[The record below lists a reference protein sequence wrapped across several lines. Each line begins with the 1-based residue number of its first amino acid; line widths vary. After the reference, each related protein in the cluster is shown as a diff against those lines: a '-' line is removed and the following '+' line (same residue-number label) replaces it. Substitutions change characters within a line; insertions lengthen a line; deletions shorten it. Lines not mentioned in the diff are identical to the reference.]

1 MTQYRKNKNLSI
13 CLVFVLLLFTFACSR
28 EKSDG
33 GKYHCPMHPTYIAD
47 RPGECPICGMKLVPI
62 ETKTEPITVPKYA
75 CPMHP
80 EVTSDKPDQRCPKCG
95 MKLEPIETKPAA
107 PAKYVCPMHPEV
119 TSDKPDQ
126 KCPKCGMKL
135 ELVPRETPTPG
146 EAAPTPLGLET
157 MPGMVMTPLPTET
170 ANSST
175 QSARSTAEVKPGE
188 RKILFYRNPMDPSV
202 TSPVPAKDS
211 MGMDYV
217 PVYAEETASTVND
230 VSGFASISL
239 NESERKLAGV
249 QVAEATLDR
258 LNFTTR
264 TVGAV
269 QADESRIRHIHTKI
283 AGYIEKLFIN
293 FTGQSVK
300 KGAPA
305 LSIYSPELLA
315 SQQEF
320 LQAME
325 ISRRFEK
332 SDIPEVRKGGED
344 LLQSSRRRLE
354 LFDVPESLID
364 DLIKNKKPQRAVT
377 LNAPVSGFVT
387 SKDIFEGQQVEPGM
401 ELFTVTD
408 LSRVWIEADFYE
420 YEARAVRIGQEAKLS
435 FPYDPAMELQG
446 RVSYIYPYLNPES
459 RTLKVR
465 FDFDNAKL
473 LLKPAMYVDVTL
485 QIDAGESVV
494 VPESAVMDTGLRKM
508 VFVQQSDAQLTPR
521 DIKAGVTSEGKTQ
534 ILSGLKAGEKVV
546 IQANFLIDSESR
558 LRAAIQNMTGK

>member
-1 MTQYRKNKNLSI
+1 MILFLKEKKLPAFMVI
-13 CLVFVLLLFTFACSR
+13 ALLLIPLACSQ
-28 EKSDG
+28 EKTEG
-33 GKYHCPMHPTYIAD
+33 VQYHCPMHPTYISD
-47 RPGECPICGMKLVPI
+47 RPGDCPICGMKLVPI
-62 ETKTEPITVPKYA
+62 ETKTEPTVIPKYA

-95 MKLEPIETKPAA
+95 MKLEPIQREA
-107 PAKYVCPMHPEV
+107 PAPFDATSTISV
-119 TSDKPDQ
+119 T
-126 KCPKCGMKL
+126 G
-135 ELVPRETPTPG
+135 
-146 EAAPTPLGLET
+146 T
-157 MPGMVMTPLPTET
+157 MPGMAMTPAPTEPV
-170 ANSST
+170 NSSIPP
-175 QSARSTAEVKPGE
+175 TALPLTETKPGE
-188 RKILFYRNPMDPSV
+188 RTILFYRNPMDPSV

-217 PVYAEETASTVND
+217 PVYAEETASTVNE
-230 VSGFASISL
+230 VSGFASITL
-239 NESERKLAGV
+239 NDSERKLAGI
-249 QVAEATLDR
+249 QIAEATLGR
-258 LNFTTR
+258 LDFTTR

-283 AGYIEKLFIN
+283 AGYVEKLYIN

-300 KGAPA
+300 KGEPV

-320 LQAME
+320 LQAVE
-325 ISRRFEK
+325 ISKRFEK
-332 SDIPEVRKGGED
+332 SDIPEVRRGGED
-344 LLQSSRRRLE
+344 LVQSSRRRLE
-354 LFDVPESLID
+354 LFDVPDRFIE
-364 DLIKNKKPQRAVT
+364 DLLKNKKLQRAVT
-377 LNAPVSGFVT
+377 LNAPAAGFVT
-387 SKDIFEGQQVEPGM
+387 SKDVFEGQQVEPGM

-435 FPYDPAMELQG
+435 FPYDPTMELNG

-494 VPESAVMDTGLRKM
+494 VPESAVMDTGLRKI
-508 VFVQQSDAQLTPR
+508 VFVQQAENQLIPR
-521 DIKAGVTSEGKTQ
+521 NVKVGVTNEEQSQ

-546 IQANFLIDSESR
+546 TGANFLIDSESR